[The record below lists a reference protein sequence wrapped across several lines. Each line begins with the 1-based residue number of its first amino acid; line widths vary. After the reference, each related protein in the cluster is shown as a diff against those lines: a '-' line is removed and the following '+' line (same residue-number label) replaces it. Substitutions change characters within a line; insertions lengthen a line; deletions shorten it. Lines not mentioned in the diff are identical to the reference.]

1 MFFLGKIDDM
11 TTSFTPRSMLDLPM
25 LIISPV
31 SFSVFIISFVRLYIS
46 LEPICSKTRSGWSSW
61 KVGRIW
67 WFNLLD
73 VAPRKIL
80 KYIFL
85 PLTDFWKI
93 CLFILFKWLSPMT
106 QIFFPNLVASTY
118 VLLPGII
125 RAFLCA
131 RGSYWLL
138 VILASGCL
146 LCLVH
151 CFFCLFLPGAW
162 SNEDDI
168 DFSSSL
174 SSGLSWH
181 SSMGRISNEFL
192 NGILESCWWFS
203 LIFLFLP
210 VPLTVMK
217 FSLLSLALWAFICW
231 TDNNSVIWVRICN
244 NSICCL
250 IYSVCTVSC
259 PVTFSHNRRSI
270 LSILSAVLA
279 LNSR

>member
-1 MFFLGKIDDM
+1 MF
-11 TTSFTPRSMLDLPM
+11 PP
-25 LIISPV
+25 
-31 SFSVFIISFVRLYIS
+31 
-46 LEPICSKTRSGWSSW
+46 
-61 KVGRIW
+61 
-67 WFNLLD
+67 
-73 VAPRKIL
+73 
-80 KYIFL
+80 
-85 PLTDFWKI
+85 PLTNFWKML
-93 CLFILFKWLSPMT
+93 LFILFRWLSPMT

-118 VLLPGII
+118 VLLPGTL

-131 RGSYWLL
+131 RGSSYWLL
-138 VILASGCL
+138 VMLVSVCCL
-146 LCLVH
+146 LLAVS
-151 CFFCLFLPGAW
+151 
-162 SNEDDI
+162 SNEGEI

-174 SSGLSWH
+174 GSGLSWN
-181 SSMGRISNEFL
+181 SSTGRISNEFL